1 LTTSETH
8 RAPEAFAHC
17 EAIGDTATRDL
28 VRHGLIVTMAL
39 LTRLSPDEVSRVV
52 LDVELLA
59 ELLEDI
65 MADHEDLLRSIR
77 GTTAARLA
85 LDVPV
90 ALAER
95 DRLAT
100 HGPAALA
107 HAQSITDPIVRGL
120 VVRALAKSLGW
131 MTSPATQGRPFAA
144 PIDLLFYTQIFETIF
159 ERTHV
164 IESMASGKGDV
175 PWLEDI

>member
-1 LTTSETH
+1 MTKPEIH

-28 VRHGLIVTMAL
+28 VRHGLIATMAL
-39 LTRLSPDEVSRVV
+39 LTRLGPDDVSRVV
-52 LDVELLA
+52 LDVELLG
-59 ELLEDI
+59 ELLEGI

-77 GTTAARLA
+77 GTAAERLT
-85 LDVPV
+85 LDGPV

-100 HGPAALA
+100 RGPAALA
-107 HAQSITDPIVRGL
+107 YAQNIADAVVRSL
-120 VVRALAKSLGW
+120 VVRALDKLLGS
-131 MTSPATQGRPFAA
+131 MTSAAAQGRLLAA
-144 PIDLLFYTQIFETIF
+144 SIDLLFYTQIFEAIF
-159 ERTHV
+159 RPTHV